1 MKKLSWINIYRQ
13 NILQGNSFPWS
24 EVITNISQFKFKN
37 KLHFLEIGCGTGSNG
52 LFISKKHH
60 YTGIDISK
68 EIIDLGKKKF
78 NNFKK
83 IKLIHSD
90 INNFEIKKKYDFL
103 LDRFCLTHVD
113 PTTAK
118 NFINKFENNNG
129 KKYFL
134 GFFFKKFNKN
144 KYLILNSNSK
154 IKVYTEYYNK
164 NKVIKLFKKKIK
176 ILICK
181 DVVIKENNRINNTYL
196 IFGCRIIK

>member
-68 EIIDLGKKKF
+68 EIIDLVRKF

-83 IKLIHSD
+83 IVNHSD
-90 INNFEIKKKYDFL
+90 INNFEIK
-103 LDRFCLTHVD
+103 R
-113 PTTAK
+113 
-118 NFINKFENNNG
+118 NMI
-129 KKYFL
+129 
-134 GFFFKKFNKN
+134 FFWIVF
-144 KYLILNSNSK
+144 
-154 IKVYTEYYNK
+154 V
-164 NKVIKLFKKKIK
+164 
-176 ILICK
+176 
-181 DVVIKENNRINNTYL
+181 
-196 IFGCRIIK
+196 